1 VTLASVL
8 GCSAC
13 GEELSFT
20 LGAMVPGLGAE
31 VTLASVLGCSACG
44 EELCLTLGAMM
55 PGLGGRG
62 DACFG
67 ARILGMW

>member
-13 GEELSFT
+13 GEELFLT
-20 LGAMVPGLGAE
+20 LGAMV
-31 VTLASVLGCSACG
+31 
-44 EELCLTLGAMM
+44 

-67 ARILGMW
+67 ARLLFMW